1 MILENTSLKFII
13 KKYFVNCIMKKDITE
28 ILNQVVEKITNEENQ
43 FGNITLNNSTQ
54 VLINELSNIEL
65 PNKSKKINKLDSKP
79 VQLMQNKVENVDQP
93 QFEKKSNIPLNKQ
106 KVVKLD
112 EKWKYSKD
120 LTNLNQLICNCLS
133 CELGLSRNKFVF
145 GSGNPN
151 AKIMIIGEAPG
162 ADEDN
167 EGLPFVG
174 RAGQLLTKILE
185 SINLSRDE
193 VFIANIIKCRPPNNR
208 RPTNNE
214 VENCEPYLLKQIEL
228 INPEFIVAL
237 GLTAVDTLLKSKHKM
252 QDVRGKILNYHNKK
266 LMVTYHPAALLRNP
280 NWKHFVWEDVKN
292 LKKMYLEYLETSKI

>member
-1 MILENTSLKFII
+1 M
-13 KKYFVNCIMKKDITE
+13 MKKDITE
-28 ILNQVVEKITNEENQ
+28 ILNQVERKIKNDESQ
-43 FGNITLNNSTQ
+43 FGNFTLNNSTLE
-54 VLINELSNIEL
+54 LIDELTNIKLPTNIKKPKSNTISVNSDINSNSNINSNLSPIIKNSKVDGIKQSITEQTTNKTSNN
-65 PNKSKKINKLDSKP
+65 PNVI
-79 VQLMQNKVENVDQP
+79 
-93 QFEKKSNIPLNKQ
+93 
-106 KVVKLD
+106 KLD
-112 EKWKYSKD
+112 ESWKYSND
-120 LTNLNQLICNCLS
+120 LSNLNQLICNCVS

-145 GSGNPN
+145 GSGNPK

-167 EGLPFVG
+167 VGLPFVG

-185 SINLSRDE
+185 SIDLSRDE

-208 RPTNNE
+208 RPTSNE

-252 QDVRGKILNYHNKK
+252 QDVRGKILNYHNRK

-292 LKKMYLEYLETSKI
+292 LKKMYLEYLETTKV

>member
-1 MILENTSLKFII
+1 M
-13 KKYFVNCIMKKDITE
+13 MKKDITE
-28 ILNQVVEKITNEENQ
+28 ILNQVERKIKNDESQ
-43 FGNITLNNSTQ
+43 FGNFTLNNSTLE
-54 VLINELSNIEL
+54 LIDELTNIKLPTNIKKPKSNTISVNSNI
-65 PNKSKKINKLDSKP
+65 N
-79 VQLMQNKVENVDQP
+79 
-93 QFEKKSNIPLNKQ
+93 SNININSNSSPIIKNSKVDGIKQSITEQTTNKTSNNPN
-106 KVVKLD
+106 VIKLD
-112 EKWKYSKD
+112 ESWKYTND
-120 LTNLNQLICNCLS
+120 LSNLNQLICNCVS

-145 GSGNPN
+145 GSGNPK

-167 EGLPFVG
+167 VGLPFVG

-185 SINLSRDE
+185 SIDLSRDE

-208 RPTNNE
+208 RPTSNE

-252 QDVRGKILNYHNKK
+252 QDVRGKILNYHNRK

-292 LKKMYLEYLETSKI
+292 LKKMYLEYLETTKV

>member
-1 MILENTSLKFII
+1 
-13 KKYFVNCIMKKDITE
+13 MKKNINE
-28 ILNQVVEKITNEENQ
+28 IFNQIEKKLKNDDKQ
-43 FGNITLNNSTQ
+43 FGNFTLNNSTID
-54 VLINELSNIEL
+54 LIDELSNIKL
-65 PNKSKKINKLDSKP
+65 PKNIKNKTKNIENKIVNQNTNIIESNSTINNNKGIVKKDKTEQVANNTSSNP
-79 VQLMQNKVENVDQP
+79 KV
-93 QFEKKSNIPLNKQ
+93 I
-106 KVVKLD
+106 KLD
-112 EKWKYSKD
+112 ENWKYTND
-120 LTNLNQLICNCLS
+120 LSSLNQLICNCVS

-145 GSGNPN
+145 GSGNPK

-167 EGLPFVG
+167 LGLPFVG

-208 RPTNNE
+208 RPTTNE

-252 QDVRGKILNYHNKK
+252 QDVRGKILNYHNRK

-292 LKKMYLEYLETSKI
+292 LKRMYLEYLETNKE

>member
-1 MILENTSLKFII
+1 
-13 KKYFVNCIMKKDITE
+13 MKKNINE
-28 ILNQVVEKITNEENQ
+28 IFNQIEKKLKNDDKQ
-43 FGNITLNNSTQ
+43 FGNFTLNNSTID
-54 VLINELSNIEL
+54 LIDELSNIKL
-65 PNKSKKINKLDSKP
+65 PKNIKNKTKNIENKIVNQNTNIIESNSTINNNKGIVKKDKTEQVANNTSSNP
-79 VQLMQNKVENVDQP
+79 KV
-93 QFEKKSNIPLNKQ
+93 I
-106 KVVKLD
+106 KLD
-112 EKWKYSKD
+112 ENWKYTND
-120 LTNLNQLICNCLS
+120 LSSLNQLICNCVS

-145 GSGNPN
+145 GSGNPK

-167 EGLPFVG
+167 LGLPFVG

-193 VFIANIIKCRPPNNR
+193 LFIANIIKCRPPNNR
-208 RPTNNE
+208 RPTTNE

-252 QDVRGKILNYHNKK
+252 QDVRGKILNYHNRK

-292 LKKMYLEYLETSKI
+292 LKRMYLEYLETNKE

>member
-1 MILENTSLKFII
+1 M
-13 KKYFVNCIMKKDITE
+13 MKKDITE
-28 ILNQVVEKITNEENQ
+28 ILNQVERKIKNDESQ
-43 FGNITLNNSTQ
+43 FGNFTLNNSTLE
-54 VLINELSNIEL
+54 LIDELTNIKLPTNIKKPKSNTISVNSNININININSNSSPIIKNSKVDGIKQSITEQTTNKTSNN
-65 PNKSKKINKLDSKP
+65 PNVI
-79 VQLMQNKVENVDQP
+79 
-93 QFEKKSNIPLNKQ
+93 
-106 KVVKLD
+106 KLD
-112 EKWKYSKD
+112 ESWKYTND
-120 LTNLNQLICNCLS
+120 LSNLNQLICNCVS

-145 GSGNPN
+145 GSGNPK

-167 EGLPFVG
+167 VGLPFVG

-185 SINLSRDE
+185 SIDLSRDE

-208 RPTNNE
+208 RPTSNE

-252 QDVRGKILNYHNKK
+252 QDVRGKILNYHNRK

-292 LKKMYLEYLETSKI
+292 LKKMYLEYLETTKV